1 MELNFSQK
9 EKALLRDI
17 LKNYMSDFRM
27 EIANTS
33 TPDYRSQLKAQEET
47 LNRIIDKIEKAI

>member
-1 MELNFSQK
+1 MELDLNQK

-27 EIANTS
+27 EIADTS
-33 TPDYRSQLKAQEET
+33 TPDYRSQLKAQEEI
-47 LNRIIDKIEKAI
+47 LNRIIEKIEKSK

>member
-1 MELNFSQK
+1 MELNLSKK

-27 EIANTS
+27 EIADTS
-33 TPDYRSQLKAQEET
+33 TPDYRSQLKAQEEILT
-47 LNRIIDKIEKAI
+47 RIIDKIEKSI